1 VTSYLSAVLQS
12 RGYSTF
18 TAGSGAEALA
28 IGAERRPDLIIL
40 DVMMPGMTGWEV
52 LRRLRDS
59 DLARVPVI
67 VLSARESPEDV
78 AEGLG
83 LGVRSYL
90 GKTAGLDRLLAEVHA
105 VLAPPKGSVET
116 VS

>member
-1 VTSYLSAVLQS
+1 
-12 RGYSTF
+12 
-18 TAGSGAEALA
+18 
-28 IGAERRPDLIIL
+28 
-40 DVMMPGMTGWEV
+40 MTGWEV

-59 DLARVPVI
+59 DLAGVPVI

-78 AEGLG
+78 AEGLE

-105 VLAPPKGSVET
+105 VLTPPKGSVET